1 MGQGLSNIGQ
11 EGSWDAFKAGMGPN
25 TTNMQAATNIG
36 MPLGAGLLAG
46 AAPTMEE
53 SEEDKYDPNRSLNLS
68 GDTGLRLGA
77 GDSGLRL
84 LAMGG
89 STNLYGSPDG
99 TPAQNT
105 LNENYGLGRLNELSA
120 ASARENAQMGGFAKG
135 GLADGGFVVPADVVS
150 HLGNG
155 STDAGLQHLKN
166 RMGARPIRG
175 AGDGMSDSIKT
186 TIEGRQPARIANGE
200 AYIPPA
206 VVKQRGGAK
215 NLYAMMD
222 KVRKERTGSKKQ
234 GKQINPNKY
243 LPA

>member
-1 MGQGLSNIGQ
+1 MSAFNQQGVPSNPNDF
-11 EGSWDAFKAGMGPN
+11 SPAGMFASAMSAF
-25 TTNMQAATNIG
+25 TRD
-36 MPLGAGLLAG
+36 GAQ
-46 AAPTMEE
+46 M
-53 SEEDKYDPNRSLNLS
+53 DPNDHSPAGRYIEAMNAFSRQSDTPDLRIDLDSPTGLNL
-68 GDTGLRLGA
+68 
-77 GDSGLRL
+77 
-84 LAMGG
+84 
-89 STNLYGSPDG
+89 
-99 TPAQNT
+99 
-105 LNENYGLGRLNELSA
+105 
-120 ASARENAQMGGFAKG
+120 ARG

-186 TIEGRQPARIANGE
+186 TIEGKQPARIANGE
-200 AYIPPA
+200 AYIPPE

-222 KVRKERTGSKKQ
+222 KVRKERTGTKKQ
-234 GKQINPNKY
+234 GKQINPNRY